1 MKGDEKI
8 MFNIDLQSRVPIY
21 EQLRK
26 GIAELIIKGVL
37 KENDQLPS
45 IRSLAKE
52 LGINPNTIAK
62 AYQTLEHDGIIYSTM
77 GRGSFVSPSNR
88 QFIKDYI
95 LSDFDVCVNEALKT
109 GITKGELIERI
120 ENNGVKS

>member
-1 MKGDEKI
+1 
-8 MFNIDLQSRVPIY
+8 
-21 EQLRK
+21 
-26 GIAELIIKGVL
+26 
-37 KENDQLPS
+37 
-45 IRSLAKE
+45 
-52 LGINPNTIAK
+52 
-62 AYQTLEHDGIIYSTM
+62 M

-120 ENNGVKS
+120 ENNEVKP

>member
-1 MKGDEKI
+1 

-62 AYQTLEHDGIIYSTM
+62 AYQSLEHDGIIYSTM

-95 LSDFDVCVNEALKT
+95 LSDFDVCVNEALKA

-120 ENNGVKS
+120 ENNEVKP